1 YKVFVKYMK
10 IKKVR
15 EPIRECLFTE
25 EQGKELLRV
34 IENIM
39 VDYINYREEN
49 ADDTKRKLSKN

>member
-1 YKVFVKYMK
+1 VFVKYMK

>member
-1 YKVFVKYMK
+1 MK

-49 ADDTKRKLSKN
+49 ADDIKRKLSKN